1 MYCMNFWLVFPKFQG
16 QALNFHLVEAAEL
29 LNYLSPLYGP
39 DLYNYIWN
47 FESHIYYFWEVQT
60 KTSIRSNNINFFFNK
75 KRRRKKGS
83 WYTIDGWWTFY
94 LKFQQASSCRESND
108 FTLWMFTR
116 RCKEHVIVRVPNT
129 EDYGES
135 LMLLYRH
142 LLAILKSFSTTIM

>member
-60 KTSIRSNNINFFFNK
+60 KTSIRSNNINFFFLIKKEEEKKVLGIQLTADELFIWSFNK
-75 KRRRKKGS
+75 PQVVGNQMISHYECSLADVRNMWLYVFQIRK
-83 WYTIDGWWTFY
+83 
-94 LKFQQASSCRESND
+94 
-108 FTLWMFTR
+108 
-116 RCKEHVIVRVPNT
+116 
-129 EDYGES
+129 
-135 LMLLYRH
+135 
-142 LLAILKSFSTTIM
+142 IMGNH